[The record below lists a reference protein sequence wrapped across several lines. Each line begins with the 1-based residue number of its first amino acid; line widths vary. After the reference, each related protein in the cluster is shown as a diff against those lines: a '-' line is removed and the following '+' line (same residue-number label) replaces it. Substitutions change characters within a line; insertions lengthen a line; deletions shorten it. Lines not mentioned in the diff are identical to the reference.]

1 MSFKQPSANNAQF
14 EKRAPDFKFMQNPN
28 AQFENERSIF
38 KLRKIITAADIAF
51 VHYEWQGAASPRELE
66 CPGG

>member
-1 MSFKQPSANNAQF
+1 
-14 EKRAPDFKFMQNPN
+14 MQNPN